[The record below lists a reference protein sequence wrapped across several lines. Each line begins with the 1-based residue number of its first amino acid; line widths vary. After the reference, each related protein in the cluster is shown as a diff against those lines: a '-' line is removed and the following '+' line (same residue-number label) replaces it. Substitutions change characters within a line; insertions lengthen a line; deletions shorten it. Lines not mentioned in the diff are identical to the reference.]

1 MCDLRPAGEKVLRRY
16 GERECWVKGTT
27 GAKALGGDERGPI
40 QEDLSPKQEG
50 EASGGSLGGE

>member
-1 MCDLRPAGEKVLRRY
+1 MRPAGEKVLRRY